1 VFPILNPPPSPDH
14 PSGLSQ
20 CTSPKH
26 PVSCIEPG
34 LATHFI
40 YDIIHVSMPF
50 SQIIPPSPSP
60 THSFIFILFNS
71 YFHHSILQL
80 IIHSSASFIVLL
92 IPSSVFFIS
101 VTILF
106 IGVHLFF
113 SFPRSLLNISCILSM
128 CAYILFLRSWIIF
141 TIITLNS
148 FSGRLPISS
157 SFI

>member
-1 VFPILNPPPSPDH
+1 
-14 PSGLSQ
+14 
-20 CTSPKH
+20 
-26 PVSCIEPG
+26 
-34 LATHFI
+34 
-40 YDIIHVSMPF
+40 MPF

-60 THSFIFILFNS
+60 THSFIFILFFNS

-80 IIHSSASFIVLL
+80 IIHSSASFILLL

-141 TIITLNS
+141 TTITLNS

-157 SFI
+157 SFIWSCGFLPCLFICNIFLCHLILSNILCLWFPFPRL